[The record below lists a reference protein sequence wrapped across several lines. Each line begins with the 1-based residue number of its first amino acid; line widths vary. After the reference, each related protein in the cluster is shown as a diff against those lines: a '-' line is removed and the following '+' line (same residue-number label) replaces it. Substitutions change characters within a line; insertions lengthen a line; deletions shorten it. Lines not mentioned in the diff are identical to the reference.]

1 MDIEGTKGEL
11 VFAEGF
17 PKELNRAYLHA
28 VSVISTRTVNN
39 VPCGVLDEYN
49 SDQEIYY
56 LTDGSKI
63 RFPYRICFEDDDS
76 AYHDLDGLEKS
87 IYDCIFTRHCDGR
100 IREKHLKNLLAAG
113 IHEWFMPYILRLSS
127 EYVVEIIEII
137 YEAIK
142 GIDNRMIQDFCRS
155 NPVLL
160 KRAYTRMGSY
170 WECYY
175 KYQYPM
181 FADYVGKKLFEECF
195 FPAKNFE
202 QSEITEEYRT
212 GDFGELD
219 YSGDTVTYIYKGKT
233 YLLTSHPYEPC
244 LYIWEKDLQV
254 CTLHNAYNTV
264 DLKKAFSVGET
275 VSTNYAKDYD
285 KEFDE
290 AGFCRVL
297 AAALDSGRDDMDLF
311 DAAKLAKEGSR

>member
-1 MDIEGTKGEL
+1 M
-11 VFAEGF
+11 FAEGF
-17 PKELNRAYLHA
+17 PKELNPAYLHA
-28 VSVISTRTVNN
+28 VSAISTRTVNN
-39 VPCGVLDEYN
+39 VPCGVLDEYK

-56 LTDGSKI
+56 LTDGIKI
-63 RFPYRICFEDDDS
+63 RFPYRICFVDDDS
-76 AYHDLDGLEKS
+76 AYHDLCDLEKR

-100 IREKHLKNLLAAG
+100 IREKHLKRLLSAG
-113 IHEWFMPYILRLSS
+113 IHEWLMPYILRLSS

-142 GIDNRMIQDFCRS
+142 GSENRMVQDFCCS

-160 KRAYTRMGSY
+160 KRAYTRMKSY

-181 FADYVGKKLFEECF
+181 FEDYVGEKLFEECF
-195 FPAKNFE
+195 FPVKNFE
-202 QSEITEEYRT
+202 QPGIMEEHKV

-219 YSGDTVTYIYKGKT
+219 YSDDTVTYTYKGKT
-233 YLLTSHPYEPC
+233 YPLTSHPYEPC
-244 LYIWEKDLQV
+244 LYIWEKDLLV
-254 CTLHNAYNTV
+254 CTLHNAYNTD
-264 DLKKAFSVGET
+264 DLKKAFSAGKT
-275 VSTNYAKDYD
+275 VSTNYGKDCD

-297 AAALDSGRDDMDLF
+297 AAALDCGRNDMDFF
-311 DAAKLAKEGSR
+311 DASKLAKKGSK